1 MITNQ
6 RILWDDDGT
15 ETDLSIA
22 LNDFRTGS
30 QVIDF
35 VAADDK
41 LYVASD
47 MPFNHKWIEASV
59 VNDAASVVT
68 VENWFGG
75 SDGWVSAV
83 DIIDRTSVGGVS
95 LAQSGVIQWKTNR
108 EKGWNRELDSED
120 VTGITVTGLYD
131 MYWLRFGWSADWN
144 ALTALSFVG
153 QKFSSDD
160 VLYSRYPDLNNA
172 NLKTSY
178 ESGKTDWDE
187 QHFMAAEI
195 IIGDLK
201 SRNIIFSAS
210 QILDFE
216 LFADAASHKVAEII
230 YKALGRSWEDQRQ
243 VARKYYDESMNKNFY
258 NIDHNR
264 NANLDDCERA
274 TSTGV
279 LSR

>member
-15 ETDLSIA
+15 ETDLSVA

-41 LYVASD
+41 LYIASD

-108 EKGWNRELDSED
+108 EKA
-120 VTGITVTGLYD
+120 GI
-131 MYWLRFGWSADWN
+131 
-144 ALTALSFVG
+144 
-153 QKFSSDD
+153 
-160 VLYSRYPDLNNA
+160 
-172 NLKTSY
+172 
-178 ESGKTDWDE
+178 ESLIVK
-187 QHFMAAEI
+187 M
-195 IIGDLK
+195 
-201 SRNIIFSAS
+201 
-210 QILDFE
+210 
-216 LFADAASHKVAEII
+216 
-230 YKALGRSWEDQRQ
+230 
-243 VARKYYDESMNKNFY
+243 
-258 NIDHNR
+258 
-264 NANLDDCERA
+264 
-274 TSTGV
+274 
-279 LSR
+279 